1 MTLRTQL
8 QSFFTDLS
16 RQNELYALWAKRKGI
31 RPSTMTVLYALD
43 QAAAICTQGQI
54 ANQWL
59 LPKQTVHT
67 VVQELEQ
74 AGYLVKESK
83 PGQKEKALHLT
94 PSGQQYAEELL
105 AELYQAEEHTADA
118 IGTESFQQL
127 IKMNHRFTE
136 LFEQEVLHG
145 GD

>member
-16 RQNELYALWAKRKGI
+16 RQNELYALWAKRKDI
-31 RPSTMTVLYALD
+31 RPSTLMVLYALN
-43 QAAAICTQGQI
+43 QSTVSYTQGQI

-74 AGYLVKESK
+74 AGHLAKDSK
-83 PGQKEKALHLT
+83 PGQKEKALRLT
-94 PSGQQYAEELL
+94 PSGQQYAAELL
-105 AELYQAEEHTADA
+105 TELYQAEERAA
-118 IGTESFQQL
+118 AAVGTENFQQL
-127 IKMNHRFTE
+127 IEMNHQFTE
-136 LFEQEVLHG
+136 AFAQEVFHG
-145 GD
+145 ET